1 MEYELVTW
9 VFWLGAV
16 AVLLGMISA
25 TIRYVHHWRRGSK
38 ILAAE
43 AALQGVVCT
52 FGLVT
57 FWAIY
62 RTYMSH

>member
-9 VFWLGAV
+9 IFWLGAV
-16 AVLLGMISA
+16 AVLLGTISA
-25 TIRYVHHWRRGSK
+25 AVRYVHHWRRGSK

-57 FWAIY
+57 LWAIY